1 MRCSPMRSLC
11 LSSLGL
17 FAVISLPMPLRSKL
31 VDDVVYEVDCALITV
46 KEGDVDIGLFF
57 FPFITCF

>member
-1 MRCSPMRSLC
+1 MRSLC

-17 FAVISLPMPLRSKL
+17 FAVISLPMSLRSKL
-31 VDDVVYEVDCALITV
+31 VDDVVYEVDCSLITI

-57 FPFITCF
+57 FRLLLEFDLNF